1 LLAVKFEEENY
12 FFKKYLNKYKYCKNN

>member
-12 FFKKYLNKYKYCKNN
+12 FLTKYLRKYKYCGNN